1 MSERFSY
8 SFPGKII
15 LFGEHAVVHGEAA
28 VASAISK
35 RMYANCHFYP
45 SKKTLINVNDLIENK
60 TIKFNPFD
68 NIRNNAPDTERMIH
82 SAFKGLFPKN
92 YQLDIVVDQQFPT
105 GGLGSSASLCGCIA
119 AASNRIGKK
128 ALDKD
133 SIFKK
138 TLELEKFFHGN
149 PSGLD
154 PATVVYGG
162 CIKME
167 NRKIEHIETPNIP
180 ILIIGTRR
188 ERSTKV
194 AINKVKDLMQK
205 YPNVYPQLIKTMGNI
220 SKTFLNTPNDK
231 KAETMAE
238 LFTPAHHLLASFGLS
253 CPESDDICSIAEN
266 NGLSAKISGAGMG
279 GIMIVTGKDVE
290 EKASLFS
297 KYDVLVT
304 KIGAEGMKEEPILE

>member
-1 MSERFSY
+1 MAVRFSY
-8 SFPGKII
+8 SFPGKVI
-15 LFGEHAVVHGEAA
+15 LFGEHAVVHGEMA
-28 VASAISK
+28 VAAAITK
-35 RMYANCHFYP
+35 RMYANCNFYP
-45 SKKTLINVNDLIENK
+45 SEKTLIKVNDLIENK
-60 TIKFNPFD
+60 IITFNPLE
-68 NIRNNAPDTERMIH
+68 NIPNNAPDTERMIH

-92 YQLDIVVDQQFPT
+92 YQLDIIVDQQFPT

-119 AASNRIGKK
+119 ATSNRIGKK

-154 PATVVYGG
+154 PASVVYGG

-167 NRKIEHIETPNIP
+167 NRKLEQIHTPNIP
-180 ILIIGTRR
+180 ILIVGTRR

-194 AINKVKDLMQK
+194 AINKVKGLMQK
-205 YPNVYPQLIKTMGNI
+205 YPNVYPPIIKTMGNI
-220 SKTFLNTPNDK
+220 SRAFLDAPNDK

-253 CPESDDICSIAEN
+253 CRESDDICSIAEN

-290 EKASLFS
+290 EKAHLFN
-297 KYDVLVT
+297 KYDVVIT
-304 KIGAEGMKEEPILE
+304 KIGAEGMREEQILE